1 MFKKL
6 WNFFVRI
13 LNYFLKFEF
22 IRFGIVG
29 FTNTVLDYG
38 VMNCLMLILKV
49 NQGIGFSLI
58 KLISITLAVIESYYL
73 NKYWTFR
80 VKKTNT
86 QQFAQFVTLS
96 IITIGV
102 NVLVASYLVDK
113 VNIPLNKY
121 LWANIASFFGAII
134 AIVIRYFGSRIIF
147 KKIKKS

>member
-6 WNFFVRI
+6 WNFFVKI

-22 IRFGIVG
+22 VRFGIVG

-73 NKYWTFR
+73 NKYWTFK
-80 VKKTNT
+80 VKKTNN
-86 QQFAQFVTLS
+86 QQFTQFVTLS

-102 NVLVASYLVDK
+102 NVLIASYLVDK
-113 VNIPLNKY
+113 IKLPINAY
-121 LWANIASFFGAII
+121 LWANIASFLGAIV

-147 KKIKKS
+147 KKIKKY